1 MAEICETQ
9 NDKLIGQLRPHPM
22 AAFQLQMRGNNTS
35 PAMYDLNKTDYVV
48 ETTHVVMEHGY
59 KSSQL
64 KKINATTKNV
74 YNWYWSKLL

>member
-1 MAEICETQ
+1 
-9 NDKLIGQLRPHPM
+9 
-22 AAFQLQMRGNNTS
+22 MRGNNTS

-74 YNWYWSKLL
+74 YMYFASMCGQNTSMKDVRWEQDLYEKTKR